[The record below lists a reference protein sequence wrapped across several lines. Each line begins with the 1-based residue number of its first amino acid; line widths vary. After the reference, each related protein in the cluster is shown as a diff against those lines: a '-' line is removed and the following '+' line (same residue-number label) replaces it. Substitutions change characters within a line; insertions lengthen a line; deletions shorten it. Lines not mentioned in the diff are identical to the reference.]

1 MQETIKNINRSKKLP
16 LGKLPLGNILY
27 LFLDK
32 IAKSEWM
39 PFIRESFEKSG
50 KHISEAFASQ
60 VCDTVEC
67 HSWYLQQLCYFIWNA
82 TTGEEGRTY
91 IRRSRLSPLVLTRV
105 LNP

>member
-1 MQETIKNINRSKKLP
+1 MSIMQETIKNINRSKKLP

-67 HSWYLQQLCYFIWNA
+67 IEERK
-82 TTGEEGRTY
+82 GELIFVDPVY
-91 IRRSRLSPLVLTRV
+91 RLWFSQEY
-105 LNP
+105 